1 MLSQQLRDAR
11 DLVVP
16 PWAVPP
22 YASKQNGGYN
32 ASISVQTRGGG
43 TAASV
48 AVPRRSARIAGTA
61 GGNQAVS
68 THEDDGASSRSPPRP
83 AHSRSPSCQGSPQ
96 SQSAA
101 SPLPC
106 SSPKSLLPAPRQ
118 SESSLP
124 RKPPVPTPSFSSS
137 YSFSQL
143 SRSYSSLLS
152 RLSSLLPNSVRQL
165 REKREQTVFRRV

>member
-48 AVPRRSARIAGTA
+48 AVPRRSASCCWRQPGCFYSPPRASPLSARIAGTA

-68 THEDDGASSRSPPRP
+68 THEDDGP
-83 AHSRSPSCQGSPQ
+83 AHSRSPSCLLKVTAYPHHVTE
-96 SQSAA
+96 SAHT
-101 SPLPC
+101 
-106 SSPKSLLPAPRQ
+106 RT
-118 SESSLP
+118 ES
-124 RKPPVPTPSFSSS
+124 PSFSSS
-137 YSFSQL
+137 VSQL
-143 SRSYSSLLS
+143 S
-152 RLSSLLPNSVRQL
+152 QII
-165 REKREQTVFRRV
+165 RV

>member
-68 THEDDGASSRSPPRP
+68 THEDDGASSRSLCHESPHTIVFISVLLSLQHCHMSPRP
-83 AHSRSPSCQGSPQ
+83 ASIIVG
-96 SQSAA
+96 
-101 SPLPC
+101 
-106 SSPKSLLPAPRQ
+106 
-118 SESSLP
+118 
-124 RKPPVPTPSFSSS
+124 
-137 YSFSQL
+137 SQL
-143 SRSYSSLLS
+143 L
-152 RLSSLLPNSVRQL
+152 
-165 REKREQTVFRRV
+165 EA